1 MYDKAA
7 LRQRLVLREIDELV
21 LALGA
26 GKSSRLAAT
35 LEQSENRAPAPIS
48 GLRMRASPW
57 WSTHVQ
63 GRPPQR

>member
-1 MYDKAA
+1 MYDKAT
-7 LRQRLVLREIDELV
+7 LGQRLVLGEIGELL

-26 GKSSRLAAT
+26 SKSSRLAAN
-35 LEQSENRAPAPIS
+35 LERAENRALTPIS
-48 GLRMRASPW
+48 GLRMRASAW